1 MDGYIRYAPRLLR
14 DSQTSLSHY
23 PAQNMLVFRKR
34 QICWDSPE
42 RTIHCLLTKVSRQRE
57 ADARVIES
65 VARGLT
71 HYP

>member
-1 MDGYIRYAPRLLR
+1 MAKRHFP
-14 DSQTSLSHY
+14 HY
-23 PAQNMLVFRKR
+23 PAQNMLVFRKQ

-65 VARGLT
+65 LAMGLNALPLT
-71 HYP
+71 TWEQE